1 MSFPWKWKRP
11 NGKSDK
17 MDMRIIVFSVCY
29 NQADI
34 LPFFLRHYSEFA
46 DEISVWDDQSTDGSQ
61 GLLKAN
67 PKVILRDWPHPGS
80 GISEDLF
87 LNFAYEWYPKARGG
101 FDWVIWVDPDEF
113 IYASD
118 VRSVLY
124 QNPNHVIRTEGFN
137 MIGDGLPKDD
147 GRQIWEVLK
156 TGVPAS
162 VYSKPVVFRPEV
174 ELKWNRG
181 KHALEHC
188 SGLVSYD
195 APLKL
200 LHYRYLGAEY
210 TRTKNAK
217 NYDRCGG
224 DKGAAWS
231 CSPEWKGEHSP
242 EWAELAKQNA
252 VQVV

>member
-1 MSFPWKWKRP
+1 
-11 NGKSDK
+11 
-17 MDMRIIVFSVCY
+17 MRIIVMGICY

-34 LPFFLRHYSEFA
+34 LPWFLRHYLAFA
-46 DEISVWDDQSTDGSQ
+46 DEISIWDDQSTDGSRE
-61 GLLKAN
+61 LLQST
-67 PKVILRDWPHPGS
+67 PWVVMRDWPHPGS

-87 LNFAYEWYPKARGG
+87 LEFAYEWYPKARGK

-113 IYASD
+113 IYAPD
-118 VRSVLY
+118 VRSVLGF
-124 QNPNHVIRTEGFN
+124 QNGNDVIRTEGFN
-137 MIGDGLPKDD
+137 MTGDGLPQDD

-156 TGVPAS
+156 AGVPAP
-162 VYSKPVVFRPEV
+162 VYSKPIVFRPEV

-181 KHALEHC
+181 KHALESC
-188 SGLVSYD
+188 SGAVSQD

-210 TRTKNAK
+210 TRAKNAK
-217 NYDRCGG
+217 NYDRCGV

-242 EWAELAKQNA
+242 EWAEMVKQNA
-252 VQVV
+252 TQVL